1 MRLPSFSA
9 KIEMN
14 WPGSKSNT
22 GSFSNVNRM
31 RYVWGNFGAMSKT
44 SFTITVCLPDRNLTG
59 VSWTTGFCGVT
70 AFAGAVPRIIAKLG
84 TRQSNL
90 NISSRVARSAR
101 HTNAHPPR
109 QTLARFFEEGVR
121 IEEARDGAPKER
133 ADPVH
138 VPVDEETGND
148 RGAEPSSGVHR
159 GTGERSAHHDVDCDR
174 QTNRHSTH
182 GVEGSFRVDT
192 RAEDDENVEEGQLR
206 LLETHGPGSDVPTE
220 RRGCPERRGAKMVR
234 LPNVNREHG
243 GEGERPADTAQELR
257 DPVNDSEAGREFSA
271 DEGAEGGRPV
281 VVPPRN
287 NGQRGHPDL

>member
-31 RYVWGNFGAMSKT
+31 RYVCGNFGAMSKT
-44 SFTITVCLPDRNLTG
+44 SFTITVCFPDRNLTG

-84 TRQSNL
+84 TRQANL

-101 HTNAHPPR
+101 HTNAHRPR
-109 QTLARFFEEGVR
+109 ADLARFFEEDVR

-138 VPVDEETGND
+138 VPVVEEPGDD
-148 RGAEPSSGVHR
+148 RGAEPSGRVHR
-159 GTGERSAHHDVDCDR
+159 STGERSAHHDVDCDR
-174 QTNRHSTH
+174 QTNRHAPD
-182 GVEGSFRVDT
+182 GVEGSFRVNP
-192 RAEDDENVEEGQLR
+192 RAEDDEHEEEGQHPLH
-206 LLETHGPGSDVPTE
+206 EDPGPDSDVPSE
-220 RRGCPERRGAKMVR
+220 R
-234 LPNVNREHG
+234 
-243 GEGERPADTAQELR
+243 
-257 DPVNDSEAGREFSA
+257 S
-271 DEGAEGGRPV
+271 
-281 VVPPRN
+281 
-287 NGQRGHPDL
+287 